1 MGSIKHVVKVMKFHS
16 LLRVDKARKRAENY
30 LQVGKE
36 ITDILSSI
44 LYNKNLVLDK
54 QALIPNKDMP
64 ILDIYIANDYGY
76 CGDFNSSVRREIL
89 KRPQNDK
96 IIIGKKIVYKDN
108 KTILKIEKDD
118 FENRF
123 IELQHYIEKSL
134 IDMSYSEINI
144 YYNHYYSSTTF
155 GFKKVNVFPIE
166 FTGEY
171 YDGNDFIAET
181 DLQKML
187 KSLVSFYICYQ
198 LKMCEC
204 ISEAAE
210 NLNRNQITRMALD
223 RIEEQEIEERNS
235 MLRKKNEKAC
245 FENVENF
252 KKVVQIG
259 DANDWK

>member
-1 MGSIKHVVKVMKFHS
+1 MGSIKNVVKVMNFHS
-16 LLRVDKARKRAENY
+16 LLRVDKARKRAEHY
-30 LQVGKE
+30 LSVGNE
-36 ITDILSSI
+36 ITTILSEI

-54 QALIPNKDMP
+54 SVLVPNPDMP

-89 KRPQNDK
+89 KNPSNDK

-108 KTILKIEKDD
+108 NTVMKIEKDS
-118 FENRF
+118 FEKEF
-123 IELQHYIEKSL
+123 ISIQHFIEKSL
-134 IDMSYSEINI
+134 LDMAYREINI

-155 GFKKVNVFPIE
+155 SFKRIKVFPIE

-171 YDGNDFIAET
+171 YEGTDFVAET
-181 DLQKML
+181 DLSKML

-210 NLNRNQITRMALD
+210 NLNRNQITRSALD
-223 RIEEQEIEERNS
+223 RIEEREEELLIKERRVSQE
-235 MLRKKNEKAC
+235 LK
-245 FENVENF
+245 
-252 KKVVQIG
+252 
-259 DANDWK
+259 

>member
-1 MGSIKHVVKVMKFHS
+1 MGSIKNVVKVMNFHS

-30 LQVGKE
+30 LKVGNE
-36 ITDILSSI
+36 ITDILSQI

-54 QALIPNKDMP
+54 QALVPNDDMP

-76 CGDFNSSVRREIL
+76 CGDFNSSVRRAIMKNL
-89 KRPQNDK
+89 DNDK

-108 KTILKIEKDD
+108 KTVLKIEKDD
-118 FENRF
+118 FEKRF
-123 IELQHYIEKSL
+123 LEIQHYIEKAL
-134 IDMSYSEINI
+134 IDMSYREINI
-144 YYNHYYSSTTF
+144 YYNHYFSSTTF
-155 GFKKVNVFPIE
+155 GFKKIKVFPID

-171 YDGNDFIAET
+171 YEGNDFIAET

-223 RIEEQEIEERNS
+223 RIEEQEIEDRNAE
-235 MLRKKNEKAC
+235 LRKKNEEAC
-245 FENVENF
+245 FKNVENY
-252 KKVVQIG
+252 KKLIQIG
-259 DANDWK
+259 DSYE

>member
-1 MGSIKHVVKVMKFHS
+1 MGSIKNVVKVMNFHS

-30 LQVGKE
+30 LQVGNE
-36 ITDILSSI
+36 ITTILSEI

-54 QALIPNKDMP
+54 QALIPDKSMP

-76 CGDFNSSVRREIL
+76 CGDFNSSVRREIM
-89 KRPQNDK
+89 KNPNNDK

-108 KTILKIEKDD
+108 KTVLKIEKDD

-123 IELQHYIEKSL
+123 LEIQHYIEKSL
-134 IDMSYSEINI
+134 IDMAYSEINI

-155 GFKKVNVFPIE
+155 GFKRVKVFPIE

-171 YDGNDFIAET
+171 YDGNDFVAET

-223 RIEEQEIEERNS
+223 RIEEQEIEDRNA
-235 MLRKKNEKAC
+235 MLRRKNEKAC

-252 KKVVQIG
+252 KKVMQIG
-259 DANDWK
+259 DGNGS

>member
-1 MGSIKHVVKVMKFHS
+1 MGSIKNVVKVMNFHS
-16 LLRVDKARKRAENY
+16 LLRVDKAKKRAENY
-30 LQVGKE
+30 LNVGNE
-36 ITDILSSI
+36 ITTILSEI

-54 QALIPNKDMP
+54 KVLVPDSNMP
-64 ILDIYIANDYGY
+64 VLDIYVANDFGY

-89 KRPQNDK
+89 KNVGNDK

-108 KTILKIEKDD
+108 KTVLKIEKDD

-123 IELQHYIEKSL
+123 IEIQHYIEKSL
-134 IDMSYSEINI
+134 LDMSYSEINI
-144 YYNHYYSSTTF
+144 YYNHYYSSTSF
-155 GFKKVNVFPIE
+155 EFKRVKVFPIE
-166 FTGEY
+166 FSGEY
-171 YDGNDFIAET
+171 YEGNDFVAET

-223 RIEEQEIEERNS
+223 RISEKEIEERNL
-235 MLRKKNEKAC
+235 MMRRRNEKAC

-252 KKVVQIG
+252 KKVVQVSEE
-259 DANDWK
+259 